1 MTPNTPK
8 QTRLVICAIVAI
20 AAILMIAVVP
30 FVTDSMLNP
39 IMKGQLERAAKFEKI
54 NKMVKFPDGMIPHAP
69 LIKKTPWLVSFFYP
83 FWTVLTFVGG
93 FVLLVLLVPLYR
105 GEPWV
110 RGPVLTALA
119 MPAIAGG
126 YMMVPWMNFVGKTTP
141 GMSPA
146 VWVMFIGLIPYFA
159 ILFVEKIEWKQMAIN
174 FWVFLFLGMTSV
186 ESFANGHAAFR
197 VLFTH
202 PKRPLLPEG
211 LPVLWLTYMSLWI
224 VCLLLIIAIW
234 KLGNKQKDG
243 WYLAVISSAIAV
255 VTGYVC
261 HVNRH
266 TTDDYL
272 YNAIMGGILLV
283 LLLIPGIKKR
293 LFNAPELQAPLAV

>member
-93 FVLLVLLVPLYR
+93 FVLLALLVPLYR

-159 ILFVEKIEWKQMAIN
+159 ILFVEKSNGSKWRSISGSFY
-174 FWVFLFLGMTSV
+174 FWV
-186 ESFANGHAAFR
+186 
-197 VLFTH
+197 
-202 PKRPLLPEG
+202 
-211 LPVLWLTYMSLWI
+211 
-224 VCLLLIIAIW
+224 
-234 KLGNKQKDG
+234 
-243 WYLAVISSAIAV
+243 
-255 VTGYVC
+255 
-261 HVNRH
+261 
-266 TTDDYL
+266 
-272 YNAIMGGILLV
+272 
-283 LLLIPGIKKR
+283 
-293 LFNAPELQAPLAV
+293 